1 MMSVLAILISLF
13 LLMYLAYRGLSVL
26 ILAPALALLAV
37 ILSADTPVL
46 ASYTEVFMKGF
57 AGFAKSFF
65 PLFLLGALFGK
76 LIEVSGSARSI
87 AQFIQKTL
95 GAERALLAVVLSC
108 AFLTYGGVSL
118 FVVAFAVYPV
128 AVALFRQ
135 AEIPKRL
142 IPGAIALG
150 SFTFTM
156 TALPG
161 SPQIQNSIPMPYFG
175 TDIYAAPVI
184 GIISAILMF
193 GLGYSWLAS
202 RARSAKKNAQGYEHS
217 LDQGQKNK
225 SESLTTTAHVPRLDL
240 ALLPILTVVLLNFY
254 LSKFYLPQ
262 QDFSFL
268 KSEPYLTSIEKVI
281 GLWSLIVS
289 LIAGCLIALLL
300 NYKSLKNPME
310 MINEGANSSML
321 AILNTAS
328 EVGYGSVIAS
338 LAGFVLI
345 KDSILSLSS
354 NPLIAESISISVL
367 AGITGSA
374 SGGLSIALGALG
386 PTYLEMAQAAQIS
399 PEVLHRI
406 ATIACGG
413 LDSLP
418 HNGAVITLLSICGL
432 THKQSYLDVGITTV
446 VVPLLT
452 LACAIT
458 LAGFGLV

>member
-37 ILSADTPVL
+37 ILSTDAPIL
-46 ASYTEVFMKGF
+46 ASYTETFMKGF

-76 LIEVSGSARSI
+76 IIEVSGSAHSI
-87 AQFIQKTL
+87 AQFIQKKL

-128 AVALFRQ
+128 AVALFKQ

-161 SPQIQNSIPMPYFG
+161 SPQIQNSIPMPFFG
-175 TDIYAAPVI
+175 TDIYAAPTI
-184 GIISAILMF
+184 GIISALLMF
-193 GLGYSWLAS
+193 GLGYGWLS
-202 RARSAKKNAQGYEHS
+202 NRARLAKKNGLGYEHS
-217 LDQGQKNK
+217 LTETQKNK
-225 SESLTTTAHVPRLDL
+225 TETAVNLVHIPSLIV
-240 ALLPILTVVLLNFY
+240 ALLPIAAVVFLNLY
-254 LSKFYLPQ
+254 LSKFYLPN

-268 KSEPYLTSIEKVI
+268 KTEPYLTSSEKVI
-281 GLWSLIVS
+281 GLWSLIIS
-289 LIAGCLIALLL
+289 LIIGCVLALLL
-300 NYKSLKNPME
+300 NYKNLKKPME
-310 MINEGANSSML
+310 MINDGANSSML

-338 LAGFVLI
+338 LAGFTLI
-345 KDSILSLSS
+345 KNSILGLSS
-354 NPLIAESISISVL
+354 NPLIAESISITVL

-374 SGGLSIALGALG
+374 SGGLSIALAALG
-386 PTYLEMAQAAQIS
+386 STYLEMAQAAQIS

-432 THKQSYLDVGITTV
+432 THKQSYLDVGMTTV
-446 VVPLLT
+446 VVPLTT
-452 LACAIT
+452 LAIAIG
-458 LAGFGLV
+458 LASFGLV